1 MFDYAM
7 KKLFYALKIVRTL
20 RLLRFIR
27 VSPIIVRL
35 ITGLPK

>member
-7 KKLFYALKIVRTL
+7 KKLFYALKIVRIL